1 MSILSRRVRVTCGL
15 GLVVCVS
22 AIPAPALASD
32 SHDPVG
38 DAAGPLD
45 IERAEVEQ
53 SGPSLELRIQ
63 TAGAW
68 AVDGLSP
75 SPDASAGSQKY
86 ACLALDEEG
95 EARLLCLAPG
105 DDGKPELV
113 STRFGAEGPQ
123 GTPEV
128 VGKAVKKQDNA
139 FHARF
144 SLQHLDLHPGT
155 LRWTAVTAWNEAPCD
170 GPSGEPGQPP
180 PPSPEPPPA
189 LPLPFSAGSD
199 RSSGKQAQ
207 GGSPPCFDQTPDGEP
222 ATEQLKRPR
231 LVGCK
236 LGGRPVVDQGP
247 SAGNRVALTFDD
259 GPSAYSSQ
267 VLDILEHNDVEATF
281 FVVGQEISGRQAI
294 LRRMLRQGSMIGN
307 HTLHHDVLA
316 SRSNLASASSQIKQA
331 AGFDP
336 CLFRPPEGVINSGL
350 AHSASS
356 LGMTSVLWDVDT
368 SDYQLPGSGTIY
380 QRVVSGAQAGSIVLM
395 HDGGGPRSQTVA
407 ALPQIIET
415 LKDRGF
421 RLVTVAE
428 LLGAKMIWRPK

>member
-1 MSILSRRVRVTCGL
+1 MGIVSRRVRATCGL
-15 GLVVCVS
+15 ALVLCAL
-22 AIPAPALASD
+22 AIPARALASD
-32 SHDPVG
+32 SDDPVG
-38 DAAGPLD
+38 DVAGPLD

-68 AVDGLSP
+68 AIDGLSA
-75 SPDASAGSQKY
+75 SPDPGGGSQRY
-86 ACLALDEEG
+86 ACLVLDEEG
-95 EARLLCLAPG
+95 AARLLCLAPG
-105 DDGKPELV
+105 NDGKPELV
-113 STRFGAEGPQ
+113 STRFGSDGPQ
-123 GTPEV
+123 GDPEV

-170 GPSGEPGQPP
+170 APPGEPGQPP
-180 PPSPEPPPA
+180 PPSQQPPPA
-189 LPLPFSAGSD
+189 LPLPFSAGSH
-199 RSSGKQAQ
+199 RGSQTQAE
-207 GGSPPCFDQTPDGEP
+207 GGSSPCFDQTPDGEP
-222 ATEQLKRPR
+222 ATEELKRPK

-236 LGGRPVVDQGP
+236 LGGSPVAHHGP
-247 SAGNRVALTFDD
+247 SAGKRVALTFDD
-259 GPSAYSSQ
+259 GPSAYTSQ

-281 FVVGQEISGRQAI
+281 FVIGQEISGRQAI
-294 LRRMLRQGSMIGN
+294 LQRMLREGNMIGN
-307 HTLHHDVLA
+307 HTVHHDVLA
-316 SRSNLASASSQIKQA
+316 SRSNLAATSSQIKHA
-331 AGFDP
+331 SGFDP

-380 QRVVSGAQAGSIVLM
+380 QRVVSGAHAGSIVLM

-407 ALPQIIET
+407 ALPGIIET
-415 LKDRGF
+415 LKSRGF
-421 RLVTVAE
+421 RLVTVTE
-428 LLGAKMIWRPK
+428 LLGAKLIWRPK